1 MNGAKLLGSEQPASL
16 PVLLAF
22 ISALL
27 WGLWWIPVRWLNAQG
42 LDAAWASVAMNAGA
56 ATAVLTWLLI
66 TRVAIRLDARTVSG
80 ALLAGVAVSSYS
92 VALNLSDVVRVI
104 LLFYLAPAWS
114 KIIEWAFMGQRWTWV
129 SSLTISLSLAGAYFV
144 LGGEVS
150 LASLNIGDMLALI
163 SGLSWA
169 IGAALIFAG
178 KPTSSATLS
187 FAAAFCA
194 LMVSVIFLLFA
205 PESLV
210 LRDAVSSG
218 NFGLGAGAGALYVL
232 PILVL
237 TMWTAQRLT
246 PAVLTFLLTAEILS
260 GVLSGV
266 IFLDEPFGWMQALGA
281 VLILSAAA
289 GEVVPQLRTKA
300 QQA

>member
-1 MNGAKLLGSEQPASL
+1 MNGAKLSGSEHSRSL
-16 PVLLAF
+16 PVMLAF

-56 ATAVLTWLLI
+56 ATAVLVWLLI
-66 TRVAIRLDARTVSG
+66 ARVSIRLDARTMSG
-80 ALLAGVAVSSYS
+80 AVLAGVAVSSYS

-114 KIIEWAFMGQRWTWV
+114 KIIEWAFLGQGWTWV
-129 SSLTISLSLAGAYFV
+129 STLTISLSLAGAYFV

-150 LASLNIGDMLALI
+150 MASLNTGDMLALI

-194 LMVSVIFLLFA
+194 VTISVIFLLLA
-205 PESLV
+205 PDSLV
-210 LRDAVSSG
+210 ARDSVSLGS
-218 NFGLGAGAGALYVL
+218 FGLGTGAGALYVL

-281 VLILSAAA
+281 ILILSAAA
-289 GEVVPQLRTKA
+289 GEVVPHLRRTSG
-300 QQA
+300 